1 VCGFGL
7 QKITLIGLKTPIIKN
22 GDSIGEML
30 YKRLKELKVSLDNGD
45 VIVVA
50 ETPVAMAEGNVV
62 NLEEIIPSA
71 RAKELATK
79 YQMDPRVVE
88 VVIGEADEILG
99 GVTGVL
105 LTIKYD
111 TLIANAGADL
121 SNATLG
127 HMVLYPKDPL
137 KSAQAIKQYLEG
149 KFHKKIAVIIADSR
163 VQPLRRGTI
172 GVALAAAGMEPI
184 EDFRGRKDLFGREL
198 KIKFRAVA
206 DDLTSAA
213 ELLMGEAAEQIPA
226 VLIKGAPVR
235 LTENPSFNMAI
246 AKSECLFMNC
256 FSKD

>member
-1 VCGFGL
+1 MCGIIL
-7 QKITLIGLKTPIIKN
+7 QKITLIGLKTPIIKK
-22 GDSIGEML
+22 GDSISEIL
-30 YKRLKELKVSLDNGD
+30 YKTLKELKVSVDNGD
-45 VIVVA
+45 VIVIA
-50 ETPVAMAEGNVV
+50 ETPVAMAEGNIV
-62 NLEEIIPSA
+62 NLEEIVPSEKA
-71 RAKELATK
+71 EELANE

-88 VVIGEADEILG
+88 VVIREADEILG
-99 GVTGVL
+99 GVQGVL

-121 SNATLG
+121 SNATIG
-127 HMVLYPKDPL
+127 HMVLYPRDPL
-137 KSAQAIKQYLEG
+137 KSAQEIKRYFEE

-172 GVALAAAGMEPI
+172 GVALAVAGMEPI

-206 DDLTSAA
+206 DDLVSAA

-226 VLIKGAPVR
+226 VLIKGAPIQ
-235 LTENPSFNMAI
+235 LSENPSFNMAI
-246 AKSECLFMNC
+246 AKSDCLFMNC

>member
-1 VCGFGL
+1 VWAYL
-7 QKITLIGLKTPIIKN
+7 QKITLIGLKAPIIKS
-22 GDSIGEML
+22 GDSISEIL
-30 YKRLKELKVSLDNGD
+30 YKTLKELKVSLDEGD

-50 ETPVAMAEGNVV
+50 ETPVAMAEGSIVKLDEVV
-62 NLEEIIPSA
+62 PSE
-71 RAKELATK
+71 RAKELAAK

-127 HMVLYPKDPL
+127 HMVLYPRNPL
-137 KSAQAIKQYLEG
+137 KSAQEIKQYLET

-163 VQPLRRGTI
+163 VQPLRRGTT
-172 GVALAAAGMEPI
+172 GVALAVAGMEPI

-198 KIKFRAVA
+198 KIKLRAVA

-213 ELLMGEAAEQIPA
+213 ELVMGEAAEQIPA
-226 VLIKGAPVR
+226 VLIKGAPIQ
-235 LTENPSFNMAI
+235 LTEHPSFTMAI
-246 AKSECLFMNC
+246 AKSDCLFMNC

>member
-1 VCGFGL
+1 M
-7 QKITLIGLKTPIIKN
+7 QKITLIGLKTPIIKT
-22 GDSIGEML
+22 GDSISEIL
-30 YKRLKELKVSLDNGD
+30 YKAIKELKVPLDNGD

-50 ETPVAMAEGNVV
+50 ETPIAMAEGNIV
-62 NLEEIIPSA
+62 NLDEIQPSEQ
-71 RAKELATK
+71 AKELAAK
-79 YQMDPRVVE
+79 YQIDPKVVE
-88 VVIGEADEILG
+88 VVLGEADEVLG

-111 TLIANAGADL
+111 TLIANAGADQ

-137 KSAQAIKQYLEG
+137 KSAHEIKSYLEG
-149 KFHKKIAVIIADSR
+149 KFRKKIAVIIVDSR

-172 GVALAAAGMEPI
+172 GVALVAAGMEPI

-198 KIKFRAVA
+198 KIKFRAIA
-206 DDLTSAA
+206 DDLASAA
-213 ELLMGEAAEQIPA
+213 ELIMGEAAEQIPA
-226 VLIKGAPVR
+226 VLIKGAPIQ
-235 LTENPSFNMAI
+235 LTDSPSFTMAI

>member
-1 VCGFGL
+1 M
-7 QKITLIGLKTPIIKN
+7 IGLKTPIIKQ
-22 GDSIGEML
+22 GDSIGEIL
-30 YKRLKELKVSLDNGD
+30 YKTIKELKVALDDGD
-45 VIVVA
+45 VFVVA
-50 ETPVAMAEGNVV
+50 ETPVAMAEGNIV
-62 NLEEIIPSA
+62 NLDEVTPSE
-71 RAKELATK
+71 RAKELANK
-79 YQMDPRVVE
+79 YQMDSRVVE
-88 VVIGEADEILG
+88 VVIREADEILG
-99 GVTGVL
+99 GVQGVL
-105 LTIKYD
+105 LTINYD
-111 TLIANAGADL
+111 TLVANAGADL

-137 KSAQAIKQYLEG
+137 KSAQAIKHYLEG

-206 DDLTSAA
+206 DDLVSAA
-213 ELLMGEAAEQIPA
+213 ELLMGEAAEQVPA
-226 VLIKGAPVR
+226 VIIKGAPIQ
-235 LTENPSFNMAI
+235 LTENPTFTMAI